1 MTQIDPLGHSIA
13 DPDRLAALD
22 ALAVLGTPTEQSFDD
37 VARLASRLCAAPVAL
52 VSLVAADRQWF
63 KANVG
68 FPRCETGLEGSVC
81 KFALTEPDLLVIP
94 DLAADPRTASNPLV
108 TGEPHIRFYAG
119 APLRLT
125 DGAVVGSLC
134 VIDTVSR
141 PKGLTPQQG
150 DDLRALGR
158 QVVLLLEARRSMAR
172 DRAEAVEK
180 REAQASALA
189 RAAVSEAQN
198 IFLRVSDQRSRF
210 AQEAGGV
217 GTFELIVASSM
228 MQVSAEFCRLYGVPI
243 APLYSAATFEAL
255 VLPEDANVRSRDA
268 SREDGSAALDV
279 EYRIHRAD
287 DGELRWIA
295 RRASFTRDEHGT
307 VVGMF
312 GTVRDVTE
320 RRKVQDALHASE
332 ALARESVQRVQ
343 LALAAGAIIGTWN
356 WDIPSDRFTID
367 EAFAQTFGLDPALGR
382 KGIPLAQIVATVHPD
397 DKRGLSTAITTA
409 ILRGGAYAHQ
419 YRVRRADGRYYWIE
433 ANGRVDRAEDGTP
446 LSFPGVLLDIEERRA
461 AQAALTASESRLR
474 ALVTAGAQSVYRMS
488 PDWQEM
494 RQLDGHGFLADT
506 VVPTV
511 HWLDLYIDP
520 ADRPEMMAAIE
531 DAIRRKGTFEL
542 EHRVRRADGSFGW
555 TLSRAV
561 PLFEE
566 HGEIAEWFGA
576 ASDVTARRTA
586 EARQAALVEIGDQL
600 RDLGTVPT
608 IVHAAAG
615 TVARMLGA
623 TRAGY
628 GLVDVARETVEVPSD
643 WCAPGIASVAGL
655 HDFRD
660 YGSYIEDLRRGA
672 AVLIKDVERDP
683 RTQKSAVKLLAI
695 GVRTL
700 INVPVMERGRLV
712 GIGFIN
718 SDRPNALSAEELAFV
733 RAVADRI
740 QVAVARVQ
748 AEAQQVLLNGELSH
762 RLKNTLSMVQGIA
775 SQTLRSVPDQ
785 APVQA
790 FTQRL
795 VALSQAHDVLLQDS
809 WTSAPM
815 RAVVDR
821 VLAVQAPLERFRI
834 NGPNLS
840 LAPQATLSLSMLLHE
855 LTTNAVKYG
864 ALSTEAGMVSVTW
877 RVEDDDDR
885 TAVLTWQERG
895 GPPAQAPTRRGF
907 GTRLIQLG
915 LVGTRDTR
923 LSYSTLGF
931 DAEFRAPSSE
941 VVAS

>member
-81 KFALTEPDLLVIP
+81 KFALGEPDLLVIP

-141 PKGLTPQQG
+141 PEGLTPQQG

-198 IFLRVSDQRSRF
+198 VSLRINDQRSRS

-228 MQVSAEFCRLYGVPI
+228 MQVSAEFCRLYGVAV

-255 VLPEDANVRSRDA
+255 VLPEDASVRSRDA

-295 RRASFTRDEHGT
+295 RRASFARDEHGT

-332 ALARESVQRVQ
+332 ALARENVQRVQ
-343 LALAAGAIIGTWN
+343 LALAAGAIIGTWT

-367 EAFAQTFGLDPALGR
+367 EAFAQAFGLDPALGR

-419 YRVRRADGRYYWIE
+419 YRVRRTDGRYYWIE

-446 LSFPGVLLDIEERRA
+446 LSFPGVLLDIEERRT
-461 AQAALTASESRLR
+461 AQAALTASENRLR
-474 ALVTAGAQSVYRMS
+474 ALMTAGAQSVYRMS

-494 RQLDGHGFLADT
+494 RQLDGRGFLADT
-506 VVPTV
+506 VVPSV

-520 ADRPEMMAAIE
+520 PDRPEVMAAID

-542 EHRVRRADGSFGW
+542 EHRMRRADGSFGW
-555 TLSRAV
+555 MLSRAV

-586 EARQAALVEIGDQL
+586 EARQAALVEMGDQL

-615 TVARMLGA
+615 IVARVLGA

-628 GLVDVARETVEVPSD
+628 GLVDVARETVEIPSD
-643 WCAPGIASVAGL
+643 WCAPGITSVAGL

-672 AVLIKDVERDP
+672 AVLIGDVERDP
-683 RTQKSAVKLLAI
+683 RTQNSVAMLLAI

-712 GIGFIN
+712 GIGFIH
-718 SDRPNALSAEELAFV
+718 SDRPHALSAEELAFV

-834 NGPNLS
+834 DGPNLS

-864 ALSTEAGMVSVTW
+864 ALSTEAGTISVAW

-885 TAVLTWQERG
+885 TAVLTWRERG

-923 LSYSTLGF
+923 LSYSSLGF

>member
-1 MTQIDPLGHSIA
+1 MQIRLPDPFIVS
-13 DPDRLAALD
+13 DPARLAALD
-22 ALAVLGTPTEQSFDD
+22 AFDVLDTPTESGFDD
-37 VARLASRLCAAPVAL
+37 VVRLAMRLCAAPVAL

-68 FPRCETGLEGSVC
+68 FPQCETDLESSVC
-81 KFALTEPDLLVIP
+81 KFALAEPDLLIIP

-125 DGAVVGSLC
+125 GGAVVGSLC
-134 VIDTVSR
+134 VIDTVPR
-141 PKGLTPQQG
+141 PAGLTLEQS

-172 DRAEAVEK
+172 DRAEALEK
-180 REAQASALA
+180 GEAQASALA

-198 IFLRVSDQRSRF
+198 ISLRISDQRSRF

-217 GTFELIVASSM
+217 GTYELAVASSM
-228 MQVSAEFCRLYGVPI
+228 MQVSAEFCRLYGVPV

-255 VLPEDANVRSRDA
+255 VLPEDAGVRSSDE
-268 SREDGSAALDV
+268 SREDGSAVLDI
-279 EYRIHRAD
+279 EYRIRRAD

-295 RRASFTRDEHGT
+295 RRATFMRDESGA
-307 VVGMF
+307 VVAMF

-320 RRKVQDALHASE
+320 RRAVQDALRASE
-332 ALARESVQRVQ
+332 ALAQENIQRVQ

-356 WDIPSDRFTID
+356 WDIPSDCFTID
-367 EAFAQTFGLDPALGR
+367 EAFAQTFGLDPVLGR
-382 KGIPLAQIVATVHPD
+382 EGIPLAQIVATVHPD
-397 DKRGLSTAITTA
+397 DQAGLSAAITTA

-506 VVPTV
+506 VAPSMR
-511 HWLDLYIDP
+511 WLDSYIDP
-520 ADRPEMMAAIE
+520 ADRPEVMAAIE
-531 DAIRRKGTFEL
+531 DAIQRKGTFEL

-576 ASDVTARRTA
+576 ASDVTPRRTA
-586 EARQAALVEIGDQL
+586 EARQAALVTVGDQL
-600 RDLGTVPT
+600 RDLGSIPD

-615 TVARMLGA
+615 IVAQVLGA

-628 GLVDVARETVEVPSD
+628 GLVDAARASVDVPTD
-643 WCAPGIASVAGL
+643 WCASGIASVAGQ

-672 AVLIKDVERDP
+672 AVLIEDVERDP
-683 RTQKSAVKLLAI
+683 RTRESAATLLGI
-695 GVRTL
+695 GVRAL

-712 GIGFIN
+712 GIGFIH
-718 SDRPNALSAEELAFV
+718 SDRPRAFSTEELAFV
-733 RAVADRI
+733 RAVADRV

-748 AEAQQVLLNGELSH
+748 AEAQQALLNGELSH

-775 SQTLRSVPDQ
+775 GQTLRSVPDQ

-795 VALSQAHDVLLQDS
+795 IALSRAHDVLLQDS
-809 WTSAPM
+809 WAAAPIHS
-815 RAVVDR
+815 VVER
-821 VLAVQAPLERFRI
+821 VLSLQSPLERFRI
-834 NGPNLS
+834 VGPNLALS
-840 LAPQATLSLSMLLHE
+840 PQATLSLSLLLHE

-864 ALSTEAGMVSVTW
+864 ALSNEVGAVSVAW
-877 RVEDDDDR
+877 WVEDDDER
-885 TAVLTWQERG
+885 TVVLTWQERG
-895 GPPAQAPTRRGF
+895 GPPAQAPTRHGF
-907 GTRLIQLG
+907 GARLIQIG
-915 LVGTRDTR
+915 LVGTREAQ
-923 LSYSTLGF
+923 LSYTALGF
-931 DAEFRAPSSE
+931 DAEFRAPSSQ